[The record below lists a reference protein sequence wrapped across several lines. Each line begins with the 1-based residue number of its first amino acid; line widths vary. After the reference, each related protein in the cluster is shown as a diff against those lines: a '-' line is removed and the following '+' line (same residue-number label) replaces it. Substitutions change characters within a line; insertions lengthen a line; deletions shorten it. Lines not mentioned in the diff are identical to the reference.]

1 MNPLL
6 KKLTSHS
13 LLLSDGAWG
22 TMMQSMGLEPGECP
36 ESWNLKYPERI
47 EAIAKAYIDAGA
59 DLVGTNSFGGSR
71 FKLMHYGLQ
80 DQVTEINRA
89 AASISRKAAGPDR
102 FVMGSVGPT
111 GKMLIM
117 GDVTEDELYEAF
129 KEQVI
134 ALEEG
139 GADAVCIETMT
150 ALDEGLLAIRAAKE
164 NSSLVVIATMT
175 FDKTVTGEFRTMMG
189 VSPEEMTLVY
199 TEAGVDILGTNCGN
213 GMANMIPIVEAIRRV
228 NPGIPVLVHANAGLP
243 HYHEG
248 KNVFD
253 ESPGVTAS
261 YVPRLLDAGANIV
274 GGCCGTTPE
283 TIAEIRKKI
292 EEAKHVTSNQ

>member
-6 KKLTSHS
+6 KKLSSQS

-89 AASISRKAAGPDR
+89 AASISRKAAGRDR

-189 VSPEEMTLVY
+189 VSPEEMTMVY

-253 ESPGVTAS
+253 ESPEVTAS

-283 TIAEIRKKI
+283 TIAEIRKRK
-292 EEAKHVTSNQ
+292 EERNGDRR